1 MENNLIYTLGL
12 VVGDYIVATSLPTLS
27 TDSLKTRRVIEVSE
41 ELTKEWEEREENWW
55 TNLDE
60 DKKNGNKIFYENRD
74 WYKKNIEEKY
84 LDNELLVHYD
94 RLERILDKQSFIG
107 GLNEALWDSDLSHY
121 KAVDVNSSIIG
132 VEIKLKRQ

>member
-1 MENNLIYTLGL
+1 MENNLIYILGL